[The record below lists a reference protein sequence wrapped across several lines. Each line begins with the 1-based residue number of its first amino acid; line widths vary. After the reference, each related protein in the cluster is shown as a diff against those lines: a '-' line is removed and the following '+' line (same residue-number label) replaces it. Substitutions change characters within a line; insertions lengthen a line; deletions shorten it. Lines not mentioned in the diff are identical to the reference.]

1 MRFDFY
7 MNIYAEDVDF
17 GSIVYHANYLRY
29 AERSRSQY
37 LATKGFSLR
46 QCADQFIFF
55 VVKEAQ
61 MDFIKPAFLS
71 DTLIIGCEIKKIG
84 RSTLKIHQPIWRL
97 LGQEE
102 NSNEKRELI
111 CNIDVLL
118 VHINRDFK
126 PSSIPDKIVRAIKDD
141 A

>member
-7 MNIYAEDVDF
+7 MNVYAEDVDF

-46 QCADQFIFF
+46 QCAEQFIFF
-55 VVKEAQ
+55 VVRDAK

-71 DTLIIGCEIKKIG
+71 DTLVVGCEIKKIG

-97 LGQEE
+97 LSQDKNGQET
-102 NSNEKRELI
+102 RELI
-111 CNIDVLL
+111 CKIDILL

-126 PSSIPDKIVRAIKDD
+126 PSSIPNQIVRAIQNDI
-141 A
+141 